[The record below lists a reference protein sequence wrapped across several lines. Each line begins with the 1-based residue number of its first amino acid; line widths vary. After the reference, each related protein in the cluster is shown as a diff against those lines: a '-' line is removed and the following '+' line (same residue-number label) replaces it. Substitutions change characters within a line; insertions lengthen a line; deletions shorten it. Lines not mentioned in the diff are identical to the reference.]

1 MQRLKLTIAYVGTRF
16 SGWQLQ
22 DYKTRKQPRTVQGEL
37 ETVIRRL
44 LGSRGPG
51 PDDAPLRVFGAGRTD
66 AGVHAE
72 GQVAHLDI
80 PDDVRLEDWP
90 RGFSALLPPDMAVTS
105 IERAAPDF
113 HARSSAI
120 GKRYSYEVWLDRSH
134 LPPRLRDFTWQTGP
148 LDIAAMEQAV
158 SPLLG
163 THDFASFQN
172 SGSEVKTT
180 TRTITSIQCENI
192 GPSRLLWHFEADGFL
207 KQMVRNLMGL
217 LVQVGQG
224 KLEADRVPDF
234 LAARNRQAL
243 PSPTAPA
250 QGLTLMKVFY

>member
-1 MQRLKLTIAYVGTRF
+1 MPRLKLTIAYVGTRF

-22 DYKTRKQPRTVQGEL
+22 DYKMKKQPRTVQGEL
-37 ETVIRRL
+37 EKAVHRL
-44 LGSRGPG
+44 LGSHAGE
-51 PDDAPLRVFGAGRTD
+51 APVRVFGAGRTD

-80 PDDVRLEDWP
+80 PEGVRLEDWP
-90 RGFSALLPPDMAVTS
+90 RGFSALLPHDMAVTS
-105 IERAAPDF
+105 IAVVPPDF
-113 HARSSAI
+113 HARMDAT
-120 GKRYSYEVWLDRSH
+120 GKRYSYELWLDRSH
-134 LPPRLRDFTWQTGP
+134 LPPRLREFTWQTGP
-148 LDIAAMEQAV
+148 LDIAAMQQAV
-158 SPLLG
+158 LPLIG
-163 THDFASFQN
+163 QHDFASFQN

-180 TRTITSIQCENI
+180 IRTISAIHCEET

-224 KLEADRVPDF
+224 KLDAARVPDF
-234 LAARNRQAL
+234 LEARNRQAL